1 MRKRFL
7 LLFLFAINLTSITYA
22 QSVALADSVALQPQI
37 GRDANGYNTCGI
49 RAIVV
54 VNDTK
59 NSYAYD
65 FSIQLW
71 SDIPYGMLKA
81 GKLSTPMKDALSG
94 SPKLSTVMP
103 APINFWISQELKSK
117 PVFALTKIPAE
128 TKGYLLETADLFLS
142 LDAIKS
148 IVNGERMH
156 FAIRYKSESIDKV
169 ISFSSKLS
177 EDETK
182 PLMMCIAE
190 VLERQA
196 ITINSK

>member
-22 QSVALADSVALQPQI
+22 QSVAFADSVALQPQI

-54 VNDTK
+54 VNDRK

-71 SDIPYGMLKA
+71 THTPYGLLKA
-81 GKLSTPMKDALSG
+81 GKLSTSMKDALSG

-103 APINFWISQELKSK
+103 APINFWISQESKSK
-117 PVFALTKIPAE
+117 PVFALKKMPAE
-128 TKGYLLETADLFLS
+128 TKGYLLEVADLFLS
-142 LDAIKS
+142 LDAIES
-148 IVNGERMH
+148 IIKGERMH
-156 FAIRYKSESIDKV
+156 FAIRYKSESLDKV

-182 PLMMCIAE
+182 PLMLCITE
-190 VLERQA
+190 VLERQVNA
-196 ITINSK
+196 MNSK

>member
-1 MRKRFL
+1 MHKIFI
-7 LLFLFAINLTSITYA
+7 LLFTLNLTSITFA
-22 QSVALADSVALQPQI
+22 QSVTQADSVALQPQI

-49 RAIVV
+49 RAVV
-54 VNDTK
+54 LVNNPK
-59 NSYAYD
+59 NTYTYD

-71 SDIPYGMLKA
+71 SDIPYGLLKA

-103 APINFWISQELKSK
+103 APVNFWISQELRSK
-117 PVFALTKIPAE
+117 PVFALTKMPAE

-142 LDAIKS
+142 LDAIES

-156 FAIRYKSESIDKV
+156 FAVRYKSESIDKV
-169 ISFSSKLS
+169 ISFSNKLS

-182 PLMMCIAE
+182 PLMICIAE

-196 ITINSK
+196 NTINSK